1 MILKSLIIGSIN
13 MRKIV
18 LALVTSI
25 ALFSCTT
32 NSILDEMNK
41 SNQTLEE
48 RIKENADRIAAL
60 EEKCEEMNF
69 NLNALRMTVQALQ
82 ENDFVKSVSPLYDK
96 DGVTVVGYN
105 ISFVK
110 SGEISVFAGKNGEDG
125 EDGKPGKP
133 GNDGVDGHSPL
144 VGIAKDSDGIYY
156 WTLDGKWMTDNDNQR
171 IKAEGK
177 DGATP
182 QFRITDGYWEISYNA
197 GKDWTK
203 LGKATGAD
211 GMSFFENVSN
221 SEENVTLTLADGSV
235 ITLPKY
241 KKPVIKFSIENNETG
256 AASGIDVIVDYQIT
270 NASAGTLL
278 SASTDG
284 NYAVRIVRETHL
296 SGKLIITPPT
306 TYTDGFVN
314 VTITDDSGYS
324 QVEVINFHQNLIS
337 FAEGMEYQ
345 IPPEGG
351 IIVIPYS
358 LNFDQ
363 EVRTASDWLKIVP
376 TTRAEMRNESIKVS
390 ADKNELFRSRQAT
403 IRIYAKTNPN
413 QPYAEITIN
422 QSSAYF
428 TLSQSNFAV
437 SEAGGTISAKVT
449 SSLGLSVSVENSVE
463 WVTCSLSEQ
472 EGDDYVLTASISR
485 NTTGIKRFAK
495 IILSDQ
501 SRSKELGTIAIVQQ
515 SGLSESIEDMVFTVR
530 ANYPNDFTSV
540 LPLSGKIDCYVDWGD
555 GCLEYYNSAPVSH
568 KYNVEKPSSFKVI
581 ISGTVTELYSSEKLT
596 PSILEVN
603 QWGKTGLV
611 SMRAAFERNTILQYV
626 AGNTANSFA
635 LVENFNYAF
644 SNCINLKSIP
654 ANLFDEC
661 LKASTFDHT
670 FSGCSSITGIPSKL
684 FYDCSG
690 ATQFSSIFAD
700 CISLSTIPEDI
711 FSNCTNMT
719 DISNGFNKCQSLTA
733 LPESLFSDCPNIK
746 YAGRIF
752 IDCYNLS
759 TVPVSIF
766 DNNRNLTDIN
776 RAFSSCSSLKGESPY
791 TIIEGKKYH
800 LYERNDA
807 PDYFSPIINMEGLFQ
822 SSFSNLYDKDSIPE
836 ICR

>member
-1 MILKSLIIGSIN
+1 MKSLIIGSIN

-32 NSILDEMNK
+32 SGILDEMNK

-60 EEKCEEMNF
+60 EKKCKEMNS
-69 NLNALRMTVQALQ
+69 NLDALQKAVQALQ
-82 ENDFVKSVSPLYDK
+82 ENDFVKSITPLYDK
-96 DGVTVVGYN
+96 DGVTIIGYR

-110 SGEISVFAGKNGEDG
+110 SGEISVFAGKNGKDG
-125 EDGKPGKP
+125 DDGKPGKP
-133 GNDGVDGHSPL
+133 GNDGVDGHTPL
-144 VGIAKDSDGIYY
+144 VGIAKGDDGVYY
-156 WTLDGKWMTDNDNQR
+156 WTLDGKWMTDKDNQR

-177 DGATP
+177 DGVPP
-182 QFRITDGYWEISYNA
+182 QFRITDEYWEISYN
-197 GKDWTK
+197 GGNDWTR
-203 LGKATGAD
+203 LGKATGD
-211 GMSFFENVSN
+211 TGTSFFDNVLN
-221 SEENVTLTLADGSV
+221 SEDEVTLTLADGSV
-235 ITLPKY
+235 ITIPKY
-241 KKPVIKFSIENNETG
+241 KKPAIRFSIEDNETG
-256 AASGIDVIVDYQIT
+256 AASGIDVIVDYQIS
-270 NASAGTLL
+270 NASVSTML
-278 SASTDG
+278 SVSSDG
-284 NYAVRIVRETHL
+284 NYAARIVRDTHL

-306 TYTDGFVN
+306 PYTDGFVN
-314 VTITDDSGYS
+314 VTITDDNGYS

-337 FAEGMEYQ
+337 FAEGLEYR

-351 IIVIPYS
+351 IIEIPYS

-363 EVRTASDWLKIVP
+363 EVRTTSNWLKIVP
-376 TTRAEMRNESIKVS
+376 TTRAEMRDESIKVS
-390 ADKNELFRSRQAT
+390 ADKNELFRSRQALL
-403 IRIYAKTNPN
+403 RIYAKTNPN

-428 TLSQSNFAV
+428 TLSQSNFAI
-437 SEAGGTISAKVT
+437 SEAGGSISAKVT
-449 SSLGLSVSVENSVE
+449 SSLGLSVSVEDSVN
-463 WVTCSLSEQ
+463 WITYSLSEP
-472 EGDDYVLTASISR
+472 EGNNYVLTASVSR
-485 NTTGIKRFAK
+485 NTTGAKRFAK

-501 SRSKELGTIAIVQQ
+501 SQSKELGTIVIVQQ
-515 SGLSESIEDMVFTVR
+515 SELSESIEDMVFTVR

-568 KYNVEKPSSFKVI
+568 KYNIEEPGSFKVI
-581 ISGTVTELYSSEKLT
+581 VSGTVTELFSSEKLI

-611 SMRAAFERNTILQYV
+611 SMRAAFERNTILRYV

-661 LKASTFDHT
+661 IKASTFDHT
-670 FSGCSSITGIPSKL
+670 FSGCSAITEIPSKL
-684 FYDCSG
+684 FYDCFG
-690 ATQFSSIFAD
+690 ATQFSSVFAD
-700 CISLSTIPEDI
+700 CISLSTIPKDI
-711 FSNCTNMT
+711 FSNCSNMT
-719 DISNGFNKCQSLTA
+719 DISNGFNKCQSLVA

-746 YAGRIF
+746 YAGCIF
-752 IDCYNLS
+752 RDCYNLS

-776 RAFSSCSSLKGESPY
+776 RAFLSCTSLKGESPY
-791 TIIEGKKYH
+791 TMIGGKKYH

-807 PDYFSPIINMEGLFQ
+807 PDYFSPIINMDELFHY
-822 SSFSNLYDKDSIPE
+822 SYSNLNDKDSIPE